1 MKVAK
6 VKEDSHD
13 SDKDLITLSDEDDD
27 ENANGG
33 IIDDEPDDM
42 I

>member
-1 MKVAK
+1 MPK

-13 SDKDLITLSDEDDD
+13 SDKDLITLSDEGSD
-27 ENANGG
+27 EAGNGG
-33 IIDDEPDDM
+33 IIDDKPDDM